1 MARIDSPPAP
11 STVSGTTA
19 LLARCLR
26 VGGATQPKAELRLTK
41 GGGLLHVQV
50 SEVIARRLG
59 HHLYEEIQ
67 LTGNAT
73 WRTDTWEIVDF
84 QVETVAEFKRI
95 APSIAF
101 RELAEVAGDALKDS
115 DVWTLAIRGSDEE

>member
-1 MARIDSPPAP
+1 M
-11 STVSGTTA
+11 
-19 LLARCLR
+19 
-26 VGGATQPKAELRLTK
+26 
-41 GGGLLHVQV
+41 QV